1 MSGARLLQQACNA
14 TSCGSR
20 SRAPRSGPP
29 SRCPI
34 RRRRR
39 PRSGCTSRMASQLA
53 RRPMTSTSASG
64 NPGREPLWFGA
75 RSWYRASTSSTSW
88 HHRSGRP
95 PRWAKRMEVD
105 VDVSPDLWDEMTDF
119 SLTAY
124 DSTGQQLRGGNQPM
138 NYAFGRLG
146 VTFPDS
152 LKGRPVVVELYPAFA
167 RLPGHSWKGRARI
180 RFLGL
185 DEPVGEPGELSVV
198 AGGRAVEI

>member
-1 MSGARLLQQACNA
+1 
-14 TSCGSR
+14 
-20 SRAPRSGPP
+20 
-29 SRCPI
+29 
-34 RRRRR
+34 
-39 PRSGCTSRMASQLA
+39 
-53 RRPMTSTSASG
+53 
-64 NPGREPLWFGA
+64 
-75 RSWYRASTSSTSW
+75 
-88 HHRSGRP
+88 
-95 PRWAKRMEVD
+95 MEVD

-146 VTFPDS
+146 VTLPDS

-198 AGGRAVEI
+198 AGGRAVVRLPNPPAIEKPEGFAPLIETRVTTLVGTVSARRMAVGSGADGVPTR